1 MSENSNISSYLKDS
15 ALKYPE
21 KKSLYFRDEFI
32 SFKRLDQLSDYYASE
47 LRNAGILKEDRV
59 LIMLKPGI
67 EFVAAV
73 FAVFKNGSL
82 PVLIDPGMGRENML
96 NCIKT
101 TAPDAMIGIPLANWL
116 KYLFRKSFKSV
127 KKSFSIQGRV
137 PGCLKL
143 KAATEFQ
150 ENDLKKAFEV
160 VHRKAS
166 DSAAIVFTTGST
178 GPPKGVLYTHGIYIT
193 QMKLIADVYGAG
205 PDMFD
210 MPAFPLFSL
219 FSAAM
224 GMPCVIPDINPS
236 LPAHVDPEVIIK
248 TINRY
253 KVSFSFA
260 SPALWLRVCEYC
272 KKNSIKLDSLKKV
285 LMAGA
290 PVSPY
295 LHNLLKLCAPNAE
308 AMVPYG
314 ATEALPAANFSGF
327 EMTDDII
334 KRIRRGEGYCVGKN
348 LPGIKIRIMKP
359 VEDPVAFWDDSLSVK
374 DGQTG
379 EIVIEG
385 DIVTPQYY
393 NLPKHTE
400 NAKIKK
406 NGSIMHR
413 MGDMGYFDSEGFLWF
428 KGRKAHRVFSENKIF
443 YPVCCEAV
451 FNQHP
456 KVFRSALV
464 GVGPKDIELPV
475 IIIEPMEG
483 LLPLSDENRVI
494 FQQELMDISRLY
506 QHTQG
511 IENFLFYTPF
521 PVDIRHNAKIF
532 REELKVWAQ
541 QFYTVF
547 HKNS

>member
-1 MSENSNISSYLKDS
+1 MSENSNISSYLKES
-15 ALKYPE
+15 ALKYPQ
-21 KKSLYFRDEFI
+21 KKALFFRDESI
-32 SFKRLDQLSDYYASE
+32 SFRQLDLLSDYYSFE
-47 LRNAGILKEDRV
+47 LRNAGIHKNDRV
-59 LIMLKPGI
+59 LMMLKPGI

-82 PVLIDPGMGRENML
+82 PVLIDPGMGRDNML

-116 KYLFRKSFKSV
+116 KYLFWKSFKSV
-127 KKSFSIQGRV
+127 KKSFSINGKV
-137 PGCLKL
+137 PGCIKL
-143 KAATEFQ
+143 KTALEFQ
-150 ENDLKKAFEV
+150 ETDLKEEFPIE
-160 VHRKAS
+160 HCLS
-166 DSAAIVFTTGST
+166 SEPAAVVFTTGST

-193 QMKLIADVYGAG
+193 QMRLIADVYGAG

-236 LPAHVDPEVIIK
+236 LPAHVDPEVIID
-248 TINRY
+248 TI
-253 KVSFSFA
+253 KKHQVSFSFA
-260 SPALWLRVCEYC
+260 SPALWLRVAEYC
-272 KKNSIKLDSLKKV
+272 KNNSVKLDSLQRI

-295 LHNLLKLCAPNAE
+295 LHKLLKICAPNAE
-308 AMVPYG
+308 TLVPYG
-314 ATEALPAANFSGF
+314 ATEALPAANFSGS
-327 EMTDDII
+327 EMTDALV
-334 KRIRRGEGYCVGKN
+334 KRIKSGEGYCVGRS

-359 VEDPVAFWDDSLSVK
+359 VNGPVENWNDDLMLN
-374 DGQTG
+374 GGETG

-393 NLPKHTE
+393 NLPEHTL

-406 NGSIMHR
+406 NGKILHR
-413 MGDMGYFDSEGFLWF
+413 MGDMGYFDSDGYLWF
-428 KGRKAHRVFSENKIF
+428 KGRKAHRVFSDNQIF
-443 YPVCCEAV
+443 YPVCSEAI

-464 GVGPKDIELPV
+464 GIGPEDNELPV
-475 IIIEPMEG
+475 IIIEPFEDI
-483 LLPLSDENRVI
+483 LPLSTEDRNVFI
-494 FQQELMDISRLY
+494 QELKDLAELY
-506 QHTQG
+506 PHTKG

-532 REELKVWAQ
+532 REKLKIWAQ
-541 QFYTVF
+541 SFYPVF
-547 HKNS
+547 KKNS